1 MELRHL
7 RYFVAVAEEENVSRA
22 ALRLHVS
29 QPALSRQVRDLEED
43 LGFPLLER
51 SAKSVRLTD
60 AGREFLKES
69 RAVLQRVEDAV
80 KAARAVADG
89 GNELH
94 VGYAMSPTV
103 RILPQTLRAF
113 QSAMPNVRV
122 KLHDLSTEEMLVGLR
137 NGTLQIA
144 FMVHSRFAA
153 ARGLHWEDL
162 ASLPV
167 CLAVAPEHPLARLKT
182 VKIAEIARHP
192 LIAFSRKEYPD
203 YHEVLA
209 AWFSKAK
216 DKPRIAAEH
225 DSVASL
231 IAAVEAGDG
240 VALVTESMACVAGS
254 RLSLLRIVPA
264 PSPLVI
270 AAVWP
275 EGRLTATA
283 GQFLS
288 CSRNCAAEKQPVMK
302 NPTSRLKRHRSELL

>member
-103 RILPQTLRAF
+103 RILPQTLRMF
-113 QSAMPNVRV
+113 QAAMPSIRV
-122 KLHDLSTEEMLVGLR
+122 KLHDLSTEEMLAGLR
-137 NGTLQIA
+137 NGKLQIA
-144 FMVHSRFAA
+144 FMVHSRFAV
-153 ARGLHWEDL
+153 ARGLHLEDL

-167 CLAVAPEHPLARLKT
+167 CLAVAPEHPLAHRKT
-182 VKIAEIARHP
+182 VKIADIAQHP

-216 DKPRIAAEH
+216 PRIAEEH

-254 RLSLLRIVPA
+254 RLSLIRIVPA
-264 PSPLVI
+264 PNPLVI

-275 EGRLTATA
+275 EGRLSATA
-283 GQFLS
+283 EQFLS
-288 CSRNCAAEKQPVMK
+288 CARRKHLVDAGN
-302 NPTSRLKRHRSELL
+302 LLASGSG

>member
-29 QPALSRQVRDLEED
+29 QPALSRQVRDLED
-43 LGFPLLER
+43 DIGFPLLER
-51 SAKSVRLTD
+51 SAKSVRLTE

-69 RAVLQRVEDAV
+69 HAVLQRVEDAV

-103 RILPQTLRAF
+103 RILPQALRMF
-113 QSAMPNVRV
+113 QAAMPGTRV

-137 NGTLQIA
+137 NGKLQIA
-144 FMVHSRFAA
+144 FMVHSRFAV
-153 ARGLHWEDL
+153 ARGLHLEDL
-162 ASLPV
+162 TSLPV
-167 CLAVAPEHPLARLKT
+167 CLAVAPEHPLARRKT
-182 VKIAEIARHP
+182 IKIAEISQHP

-203 YHEVLA
+203 YHEVLT

-216 DKPRIAAEH
+216 EKPRIAEEH

-231 IAAVEAGDG
+231 IAGVEAGDG

-254 RLSLLRIVPA
+254 RLSLIRIT
-264 PSPLVI
+264 PSPGPLVI

-275 EGRLTATA
+275 EGRLSAA
-283 GQFLS
+283 AEQFLS
-288 CSRNCAAEKQPVMK
+288 CARTCAKTAPR
-302 NPTSRLKRHRSELL
+302 T

>member
-29 QPALSRQVRDLEED
+29 QPALSRQVRDLEDD

-80 KAARAVADG
+80 KMVRAIADG

-103 RILPQTLRAF
+103 RILPQTLRMF
-113 QSAMPNVRV
+113 QSAMPGTRV
-122 KLHDLSTEEMLVGLR
+122 KLHDLSTEEMLAGLR
-137 NGTLQIA
+137 NEKLQIA
-144 FMVHSRFAA
+144 FMVHSRFVV
-153 ARGLHWEDL
+153 ARGLHLEDL
-162 ASLPV
+162 VSLPV
-167 CLAVAPEHPLARLKT
+167 CLAVAPEHPLALRKT
-182 VKIAEIARHP
+182 VRIDEVARHP

-203 YHEVLA
+203 YHEVLE
-209 AWFSKAK
+209 AWFSTAKA
-216 DKPRIAAEH
+216 KPRIAEEH

-240 VALVTESMACVAGS
+240 VALVPESMACVAGT
-254 RLSLLRIVPA
+254 RLSLTRIAPA
-264 PSPLVI
+264 PNPLVI

-275 EGRLTATA
+275 EGRLSATA
-283 GQFLS
+283 EQFLS
-288 CSRNCAAEKQPVMK
+288 CARKCAKTTPR
-302 NPTSRLKRHRSELL
+302 T

>member
-29 QPALSRQVRDLEED
+29 QPALSRQVRDLEDD

-80 KAARAVADG
+80 KTARAIADG

-94 VGYAMSPTV
+94 VGLSMSPTV
-103 RILPQTLRAF
+103 RILPQTLRMF
-113 QSAMPNVRV
+113 QAVMPSTRV
-122 KLHDLSTEEMLVGLR
+122 KLHDLSTEEMLTGLR
-137 NGTLQIA
+137 SGKLQVA
-144 FMVHSRFAA
+144 FMVHSRFVV
-153 ARGLHWEDL
+153 ARGLHFEDL
-162 ASLPV
+162 TSLPV
-167 CLAVAPEHPLARLKT
+167 CLAVAPEHPLAHRKT
-182 VKIAEIARHP
+182 VKIGEIARHP
-192 LIAFSRKEYPD
+192 IVAFSSREYPD

-209 AWFSKAK
+209 AWFSKARA
-216 DKPRIAAEH
+216 KPRITEEH

-254 RLSLLRIVPA
+254 RLSLRRIMPA
-264 PSPLVI
+264 PIPLVI

-275 EGRLTATA
+275 EGKLSAA
-283 GQFLS
+283 AEQFLS
-288 CSRNCAAEKQPVMK
+288 CARKCVKTKSRTGA
-302 NPTSRLKRHRSELL
+302 